1 MIRNQTNK
9 EETKM
14 TFTPDNFYKNTG
26 VIFAIRKAAPDRNP
40 DYVSAS
46 GSAYWHTKSGVYR
59 QSDHWG
65 FVASCI
71 WLIKERNKVAWEN
84 SKTKTCVG
92 YASWKAFNNNPDS
105 MRELSTHHDLDVK
118 ANRKMM
124 LRRKVNRLI
133 EQATAA
139 ENERIFSLDIS
150 YGKKW
155 DMWKVALRTIKE
167 EINSAHGLTA

>member
-1 MIRNQTNK
+1 
-9 EETKM
+9 M
-14 TFTPDNFYKNTG
+14 TYTPENFYKNTG
-26 VIFAIRKAAPDRNP
+26 AIFAIRKAHPDRNP

-59 QSDHWG
+59 KSDHWG
-65 FVASCI
+65 FVASCV
-71 WLIKERNKVAWEN
+71 WLIKERNKIAFEN
-84 SKTKTCVG
+84 TNTKYCVG
-92 YASWKAFNNNPDS
+92 YASWKSFNSNPDS
-105 MRELSTHHDLDVK
+105 MKDKSTHYDLNIK

-155 DMWKVALRTIKE
+155 DMWKVALKRIEREIKA
-167 EINSAHGLTA
+167 AHGLLAA